1 MIILLKNTAEI
12 IIRGDLHGRLTV
24 RVCGRCDFKG
34 DGVHIRR
41 GPGRAVSCVRR
52 QSVWISLRPAHLW
65 ELQGTQTVA
74 MREDMRE
81 DMVFLFIWKWALTT
95 NLLLII
101 ASPAVRNN
109 CWTCLNLMSV
119 KHKCS
124 EKWTLTLSQ
133 FS

>member
-1 MIILLKNTAEI
+1 MIKCRKVKSHVCWNNAQYYANLYFFLNSFFI
-12 IIRGDLHGRLTV
+12 IDNSFKKHGRNNYQSRLTV

-81 DMVFLFIWKWALTT
+81 DMVFFIYLKMTA
-95 NLLLII
+95 NHK
-101 ASPAVRNN
+101 PAANY
-109 CWTCLNLMSV
+109 C
-119 KHKCS
+119 
-124 EKWTLTLSQ
+124 
-133 FS
+133 FSSC